1 MNTVSTLADYI
12 GFLVTLRK
20 GFVVTFPDDGQTQ
33 HKNMLVEALRIITWE
48 HPHWLDIAHIL
59 ED

>member
-1 MNTVSTLADYI
+1 M
-12 GFLVTLRK
+12 GFL
-20 GFVVTFPDDGQTQ
+20 VTFPDDGQNQYT
-33 HKNMLVEALRIITWE
+33 NMLIETLRIIAWE